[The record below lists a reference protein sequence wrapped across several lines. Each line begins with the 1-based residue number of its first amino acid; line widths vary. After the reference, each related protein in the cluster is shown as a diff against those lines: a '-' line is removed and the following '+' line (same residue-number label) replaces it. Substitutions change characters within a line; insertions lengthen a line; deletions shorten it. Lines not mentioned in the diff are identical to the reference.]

1 MRIGHGFDVHK
12 FGGAGPLVLAGVA
25 IPYEFGFVAH
35 SDGDVAIHAL
45 CDAILGAL
53 CLADIGNHFPDTD
66 GQYKNISSGILLRH
80 VVGLMQEKGYCLGN
94 ADITICAQAPK
105 VAPHLMAMRR
115 CLAQDL
121 QADIEQVN
129 VKATTTEKLGYV
141 GRKEGVSVH
150 AVVLLNK
157 ATNLSKSV
165 DASELTFENRSVAND
180 NLEKEVSAEC
190 ESSSVPQVNESLNIR
205 TQAEKE
211 LVTAETSEPVK
222 EPVVSAL
229 PAFTYLYGQP
239 ISSGLLRSKKADFKV
254 FEQIPFLPCGEGEHL
269 FIHLRKTGANTA
281 FVAKQLAQYFSV
293 KESLVSYAGLKDR
306 FAVTEQW
313 FGVHVPGKQVY
324 DLSDLDIEGVEVLSY
339 KRHNK
344 KLRIG
349 GLDGNRFEITLRDVT
364 EIDELV
370 RRWHVVSNHGV
381 PNYFGEQ
388 RFGINGGN
396 IAKALSLF
404 SGRKV
409 NDKKKRGMY
418 LSAARSLIFN
428 QVISQ
433 RIEQE
438 KFESLLNGDVVM
450 LAGTQSVFLADSIE
464 QSLIDR
470 HLNHDVDI
478 TAPMWGAG
486 ELMTPKQA
494 LTFEQ
499 NVAEQL
505 PEFSQG
511 LPRFGLK
518 QERRRIRLLMKEPKI
533 DIENDIVTLSFFLP
547 AGAYATTIM
556 RELIN
561 YTDMTER
568 VDVSSKLTTDSE
580 SRQKGQ
586 S

>member
-478 TAPMWGAG
+478 TAPM
-486 ELMTPKQA
+486 
-494 LTFEQ
+494 
-499 NVAEQL
+499 
-505 PEFSQG
+505 
-511 LPRFGLK
+511 
-518 QERRRIRLLMKEPKI
+518 
-533 DIENDIVTLSFFLP
+533 
-547 AGAYATTIM
+547 
-556 RELIN
+556 
-561 YTDMTER
+561 
-568 VDVSSKLTTDSE
+568 
-580 SRQKGQ
+580 
-586 S
+586 

>member
-12 FGGAGPLVLAGVA
+12 FGGEGPLVLAGVA
-25 IPYEFGFVAH
+25 IPYDFGFIAH

-66 GQYKNISSGILLRH
+66 GQYENISSRILLRH
-80 VVGLMQEKGYCLGN
+80 VVGLMQEKGYSLGN

-105 VAPHLMAMRR
+105 IAPHLMAMRS
-115 CLAQDL
+115 CLAEDL

-150 AVVLLNK
+150 AVVLLIKSTEVIVSDDSDKKMSVKPATATEQTTEQVK
-157 ATNLSKSV
+157 AP
-165 DASELTFENRSVAND
+165 VAN
-180 NLEKEVSAEC
+180 
-190 ESSSVPQVNESLNIR
+190 
-205 TQAEKE
+205 
-211 LVTAETSEPVK
+211 
-222 EPVVSAL
+222 AL
-229 PAFTYLYGQP
+229 PAFAYLYGQP
-239 ISSGLLRSKKADFKV
+239 VSRGLLRSTKADFKV

-269 FIHLRKTGANTA
+269 FIHIRKTGANTA

-313 FGVHVPGKQVY
+313 FGVHLPGKQSY
-324 DLSDLDIEGVEVLSY
+324 DLSDLAIEGVEVLSS

-349 GLDGNRFEITLRDVT
+349 GLDGNRFEITLRDVS
-364 EIDELV
+364 ELDELV

-396 IAKALSLF
+396 IDKALSLF
-404 SGRKV
+404 AGGKV

-428 QVISQ
+428 QMISQ

-438 KFESLLNGDVVM
+438 NFDKLINGDVLM
-450 LAGTQSVFLADSIE
+450 LAGTQSVFLAETIE
-464 QSLIDR
+464 QSLTDR

-486 ELMTPKQA
+486 ELMTTAQA
-494 LTFEQ
+494 LAFEQ
-499 NVAEQL
+499 SVAEQQ
-505 PEFSQG
+505 PEFCLG

-518 QERRRIRLLMKEPKI
+518 QERRRIRLVMKEPKI
-533 DIENDIVTLSFFLP
+533 DIDNDVVTLSFFLP

-556 RELIN
+556 RELIH

-568 VDVSSKLTTDSE
+568 VDVSANRQSDADSVT
-580 SRQKGQ
+580 KGQ
-586 S
+586 L